1 MLGSP
6 DIHLPEGNDTM
17 ASTRTSRTKASR
29 TTPIVVAS
37 LATLS
42 LFSIAAC
49 GGSETSENTQPAS
62 TDLPSDT
69 SMVAPVATDPCET
82 ASGSLTV
89 YSGRSEKL
97 VADLYTQF
105 TSDTGIDVEVRYG
118 DSGELAGQILTEGN
132 ATPADVFFSQDAGA
146 LGAVSEA
153 GLFLEL
159 EDSVLNRVAAKYSSE
174 SKTWVGT
181 SGRAR
186 VVIFNPT
193 LVSTPPTSIDELV
206 DPQWNG
212 KIAFAPTNASWQSFV
227 TALRVV
233 RGEDDAREWLEAFAA
248 NNPVAYEKNGAVRD
262 AVNSG
267 EVALGLVNH
276 YYLYEKIAAEGAEN
290 VVAQNQY
297 LPGDIGGLVNVAGI
311 GALENSDNPTGSQCL
326 ASYLVSDT
334 AQKFF
339 VEKSFEYPLVDG
351 IAPFDGLPTLA
362 ELDPPSIDLSDLK
375 SIAET
380 QELLNDIGLLS
391 L

>member
-1 MLGSP
+1 
-6 DIHLPEGNDTM
+6 M
-17 ASTRTSRTKASR
+17 ASTRTLRTKARR

-146 LGAVSEA
+146 LGAVSA
-153 GLFLEL
+153 ADLFVEL
-159 EDSVLNRVAAKYSSE
+159 EESVLNRVATKYRSE
-174 SKTWVGT
+174 LNTWVGT

-193 LVSTPPTSIDELV
+193 LVATPPTSIDDLV
-206 DPQWNG
+206 DPQWSG
-212 KIAFAPTNASWQSFV
+212 KIGFAPTNASWQSFV

-233 RGEDDAREWLEAFAA
+233 RGEDEARTWLEAFAA
-248 NNPVAYEKNGAVRD
+248 NNTVAYEKNGAVRD
-262 AVNSG
+262 AVNAG

-311 GALENSDNPTGSQCL
+311 GVLKNSDNSASSQCF
-326 ASYLVSDT
+326 ASYLVSDI
-334 AQKFF
+334 AQKYF
-339 VEKSFEYPLVDG
+339 VEKSFEYALVEG
-351 IAPFDGLPTLA
+351 IAPFDGLPTLE
-362 ELDPPSIDLSDLK
+362 ELDPPSIDLSDLN

-380 QELLNDIGLLS
+380 QELLNDVGLLS

>member
-1 MLGSP
+1 
-6 DIHLPEGNDTM
+6 
-17 ASTRTSRTKASR
+17 
-29 TTPIVVAS
+29 VVAS

-105 TSDTGIDVEVRYG
+105 TNDTGIDIEVRYG

-146 LGAVSEA
+146 LGAVSA
-153 GLFLEL
+153 ADLFVEL
-159 EDSVLNRVAAKYSSE
+159 EESVLNRVATKYRSE
-174 SKTWVGT
+174 LNTWVGT

-193 LVSTPPTSIDELV
+193 LVATPPTSIDDLV
-206 DPQWNG
+206 DPQWSG
-212 KIAFAPTNASWQSFV
+212 KIGFAPTNASWQSFV

-233 RGEDDAREWLEAFAA
+233 RGEDEARTWLEAFAA

-262 AVNSG
+262 AVNAG

-311 GALENSDNPTGSQCL
+311 GVLKNSDNSASSQCF
-326 ASYLVSDT
+326 ASYLVSDI
-334 AQKFF
+334 AQKYF
-339 VEKSFEYPLVDG
+339 VEKSFEYALVEG
-351 IAPFDGLPTLA
+351 IAPFDGLPTLE
-362 ELDPPSIDLSDLK
+362 ELDPPSIDLSDLN

-380 QELLNDIGLLS
+380 QELLNDVGLLS

>member
-1 MLGSP
+1 
-6 DIHLPEGNDTM
+6 M

-153 GLFLEL
+153 GLFVDL
-159 EDSVLNRVAAKYSSE
+159 EDAVLNRVAAKYRSE
-174 SKTWVGT
+174 TNTWVGT

-186 VVIFNPT
+186 VVVFNPT

-276 YYLYEKIAAEGAEN
+276 YYLYEKIAAESAEN

-311 GALENSDNPTGSQCL
+311 GVLKNSDNSAGSQCF
-326 ASYLVSDT
+326 ASYLVSDI
-334 AQKFF
+334 AQKYF
-339 VEKSFEYPLVDG
+339 VEKSFEYALVEG
-351 IAPFDGLPTLA
+351 IAPFDGLPTLE
-362 ELDPPSIDLSDLK
+362 ELDPPSIDLSDLN

-380 QELLNDIGLLS
+380 QELLNDVGLLS

>member
-1 MLGSP
+1 
-6 DIHLPEGNDTM
+6 M

-105 TSDTGIDVEVRYG
+105 TNDTGIDIEVRYG

-146 LGAVSEA
+146 LGAVSA
-153 GLFLEL
+153 ADLFVEL
-159 EDSVLNRVAAKYSSE
+159 EESVLNRVATKYRSE
-174 SKTWVGT
+174 LNTWVGT

-193 LVSTPPTSIDELV
+193 LVATPPTSIDDLV
-206 DPQWNG
+206 DPQWSG
-212 KIAFAPTNASWQSFV
+212 KIGFAPTNASWQSFV

-233 RGEDDAREWLEAFAA
+233 RGEDEARTWLEAFAA

-262 AVNSG
+262 AVNAG

-311 GALENSDNPTGSQCL
+311 GVLKNSDNSAGSQCF
-326 ASYLVSDT
+326 ASYLVSDI
-334 AQKFF
+334 AQKYF
-339 VEKSFEYPLVDG
+339 VEKSFEYALVEG
-351 IAPFDGLPTLA
+351 IAPFDGLPTLE
-362 ELDPPSIDLSDLK
+362 ELDPPSIDLSDLN

-380 QELLNDIGLLS
+380 QELLNDVGLLS

>member
-1 MLGSP
+1 
-6 DIHLPEGNDTM
+6 M
-17 ASTRTSRTKASR
+17 ASTRTLRTKARR

-146 LGAVSEA
+146 LGAVSA
-153 GLFLEL
+153 ADLFVEL
-159 EDSVLNRVAAKYSSE
+159 EESVLNRVATRYRSE
-174 SKTWVGT
+174 LNTWVGT

-193 LVSTPPTSIDELV
+193 LVATPPTSIDDLV
-206 DPQWNG
+206 DPQWSG
-212 KIAFAPTNASWQSFV
+212 KIGFAPTNASWQSFV

-233 RGEDDAREWLEAFAA
+233 RGEDEARTWLEAFAA

-262 AVNSG
+262 AVNAG

-311 GALENSDNPTGSQCL
+311 GVLKNSDNSASSQCF
-326 ASYLVSDT
+326 ASYLVSDI
-334 AQKFF
+334 AQKYF
-339 VEKSFEYPLVDG
+339 VEKSFEYALVEG
-351 IAPFDGLPTLA
+351 IAPFDGLPTLE
-362 ELDPPSIDLSDLK
+362 ELDPPSIDLSDLN

-380 QELLNDIGLLS
+380 QELLNDVGLLS

>member
-1 MLGSP
+1 MPMIL
-6 DIHLPEGNDTM
+6 
-17 ASTRTSRTKASR
+17 TSRTTTRPR
-29 TTPIVVAS
+29 TRTAMAS
-37 LATLS
+37 LAALG
-42 LFSIAAC
+42 LFTMAAC

-69 SMVAPVATDPCET
+69 SMVAPDAKDPCET

-105 TSDTGIDVEVRYG
+105 TIDTGIDVEVRYG

-153 GLFLEL
+153 GLFIEL
-159 EDSVLNRVAAKYSSE
+159 EDSVLNRVAAMYRSE
-174 SKTWVGT
+174 SNNWVGT

-193 LVSTPPTSIDELV
+193 LVATPPTSIDELI
-206 DPQWNG
+206 DPQWKG
-212 KIAFAPTNASWQSFV
+212 KIGFAPTNASWQSFV
-227 TALRVV
+227 TALRVL
-233 RGEDDAREWLEAFAA
+233 RGEDDARAWLEAFAA
-248 NNPVAYEKNGAVRD
+248 NKPVAYEKNGAVRD
-262 AVNSG
+262 SVNAG
-267 EVALGLVNH
+267 EVPLGLVNH

-311 GALENSDNPTGSQCL
+311 GALENSDNPEASQCL
-326 ASYLVSDT
+326 ASYLVSDS

-351 IAPFDGLPTLA
+351 IVPFEGLPTLA
-362 ELDPPSIDLSDLK
+362 ELDPPSIDLSDLQ

-380 QELLNDIGLLS
+380 QELLNDVGLLS

>member
-1 MLGSP
+1 
-6 DIHLPEGNDTM
+6 
-17 ASTRTSRTKASR
+17 
-29 TTPIVVAS
+29 VAS

-49 GGSETSENTQPAS
+49 GGSETSENTQPAATTATSDVS
-62 TDLPSDT
+62 T
-69 SMVAPVATDPCET
+69 VAPVAKDPCET

-146 LGAVSEA
+146 LGAVSA
-153 GLFLEL
+153 ADLFVEL
-159 EDSVLNRVAAKYSSE
+159 EESVLNRVATKYRSE
-174 SKTWVGT
+174 LNTWVGT

-193 LVSTPPTSIDELV
+193 LVATPPTSIDDLV
-206 DPQWNG
+206 DPQWSG
-212 KIAFAPTNASWQSFV
+212 KIGFAPTNASWQSFV

-233 RGEDDAREWLEAFAA
+233 RGEDEARTWLEAFAA

-262 AVNSG
+262 AVNAG

-311 GALENSDNPTGSQCL
+311 GVLKNSDNSASSQCF
-326 ASYLVSDT
+326 ASYLVSDI
-334 AQKFF
+334 AQKYF
-339 VEKSFEYPLVDG
+339 VEKSFEYALVEG
-351 IAPFDGLPTLA
+351 IAPFDGLPTLE
-362 ELDPPSIDLSDLK
+362 ELDPPSIDLSDLN

-380 QELLNDIGLLS
+380 QELLNDVGLLS

>member
-1 MLGSP
+1 
-6 DIHLPEGNDTM
+6 M
-17 ASTRTSRTKASR
+17 ASTRTLRTKARR

-49 GGSETSENTQPAS
+49 GGSETSENTQPAATTATSDVS
-62 TDLPSDT
+62 T
-69 SMVAPVATDPCET
+69 VAPVAKDPCET

-153 GLFLEL
+153 GLFVEL
-159 EDSVLNRVAAKYSSE
+159 EDAVLNRVAAKYRSE
-174 SKTWVGT
+174 TNTWVGT
-181 SGRAR
+181 SVRAR
-186 VVIFNPT
+186 VVVFNPT

-233 RGEDDAREWLEAFAA
+233 RGEDEARTWLEAFAA

-262 AVNSG
+262 AVNAG

-311 GALENSDNPTGSQCL
+311 GVLKNSDNSAGSQCF
-326 ASYLVSDT
+326 ASYLVSDI
-334 AQKFF
+334 AQKYF
-339 VEKSFEYPLVDG
+339 VEKSFEYALVEG
-351 IAPFDGLPTLA
+351 IAPFDGLPTLE
-362 ELDPPSIDLSDLK
+362 ELDPPSIDLSDLN

-380 QELLNDIGLLS
+380 QELLNDVGLLS

>member
-1 MLGSP
+1 MTP
-6 DIHLPEGNDTM
+6 TP
-17 ASTRTSRTKASR
+17 A
-29 TTPIVVAS
+29 TTPVSTLAAKTRSRRQTPIAMTS
-37 LATLS
+37 LAALALVS
-42 LFSIAAC
+42 LAAC

-62 TDLPSDT
+62 TADAST
-69 SMVAPVATDPCET
+69 IAPDASDPCET

-97 VADLYTQF
+97 VADLFSQF
-105 TSDTGIDVEVRYG
+105 STDTGIDVEVRYG

-159 EDSVLNRVAAKYSSE
+159 EDSVLNRVAAMYRSE
-174 SKTWVGT
+174 SNNWVGT

-193 LVSTPPTSIDELV
+193 LVATPPTSIDELL
-206 DPQWNG
+206 DPQWKG
-212 KIAFAPTNASWQSFV
+212 KIGFAPTNASWQSFV
-227 TALRVV
+227 TALRVL
-233 RGEDDAREWLEAFAA
+233 RGEDDARAWLEAFAA
-248 NNPVAYEKNGAVRD
+248 NKPVAYEKNGAVRD
-262 AVNSG
+262 AVNAG
-267 EVALGLVNH
+267 EVPLGLVNH
-276 YYLYEKIAAEGAEN
+276 YYLYEKIAVEGAEN

-311 GALENSDNPTGSQCL
+311 GALENSDNPEASQCL
-326 ASYLVSDT
+326 ASYLVSDS

-351 IAPFDGLPTLA
+351 IVPYEGLPTLA
-362 ELDPPSIDLSDLK
+362 ELDPPSIDLSDLQ

-380 QELLNDIGLLS
+380 QELLNDVGLLS

>member
-1 MLGSP
+1 VEATSV
-6 DIHLPEGNDTM
+6 
-17 ASTRTSRTKASR
+17 TRTKTRR

-37 LATLS
+37 LAALGLFTL
-42 LFSIAAC
+42 AAC

-69 SMVAPVATDPCET
+69 SVVASVASDPCEI

-105 TSDTGIDVEVRYG
+105 TTDTGIDVEVRYG

-146 LGAVSEA
+146 LGAVSA
-153 GLFLEL
+153 ADLFVEL
-159 EDSVLNRVAAKYSSE
+159 EESVLNRVAAKYRSE
-174 SKTWVGT
+174 LNTWVGT

-193 LVSTPPTSIDELV
+193 LVATPPTSIDDLV
-206 DPQWNG
+206 DPQWSG
-212 KIAFAPTNASWQSFV
+212 KIGFAPTNASWQSFV
-227 TALRVV
+227 TALRVL
-233 RGEDDAREWLEAFAA
+233 RGEDEARTWLEAFAA

-262 AVNSG
+262 AVNAG

-311 GALENSDNPTGSQCL
+311 GVLKNSDNSAGSQCF

-339 VEKSFEYPLVDG
+339 VEKSFEYSLVEG
-351 IAPFDGLPTLA
+351 IAPFDGLPTLE
-362 ELDPPSIDLSDLK
+362 ELDPPSIDLSDLQ

-380 QELLNDIGLLS
+380 QELLNDVGLLS

>member
-1 MLGSP
+1 
-6 DIHLPEGNDTM
+6 M
-17 ASTRTSRTKASR
+17 ASTRTSRTKSRR

-146 LGAVSEA
+146 LGAVSA
-153 GLFLEL
+153 ADLFVEL
-159 EDSVLNRVAAKYSSE
+159 EESVLNRVATKYRSE
-174 SKTWVGT
+174 LNTWVGT

-193 LVSTPPTSIDELV
+193 LVATPPTSIDDLV
-206 DPQWNG
+206 DPQWSG
-212 KIAFAPTNASWQSFV
+212 KIGFAPTNASWQSFV

-233 RGEDDAREWLEAFAA
+233 RGEDEARTWLEAFAA

-262 AVNSG
+262 AVNAG

-311 GALENSDNPTGSQCL
+311 GVLKNSDNSAGSQCF
-326 ASYLVSDT
+326 ASYLVSDI
-334 AQKFF
+334 AQKYF
-339 VEKSFEYPLVDG
+339 VEKSFEYALVEG
-351 IAPFDGLPTLA
+351 IAPFDGLPTLE
-362 ELDPPSIDLSDLK
+362 ELDPPSIDLSDLN

-380 QELLNDIGLLS
+380 QELLNDVGLLS

>member
-1 MLGSP
+1 
-6 DIHLPEGNDTM
+6 M
-17 ASTRTSRTKASR
+17 ASTRTLRTKARR

-105 TSDTGIDVEVRYG
+105 TNDTGIDIEVRYG

-146 LGAVSEA
+146 LGAVSA
-153 GLFLEL
+153 ADLFVEL
-159 EDSVLNRVAAKYSSE
+159 EESVLNRVATKYRSE
-174 SKTWVGT
+174 LNTWVGT

-193 LVSTPPTSIDELV
+193 LVATPPTSIDDLV
-206 DPQWNG
+206 DPQWSG
-212 KIAFAPTNASWQSFV
+212 KIGFAPTNASWQSFV

-233 RGEDDAREWLEAFAA
+233 RGEDEARTWLEAFAA

-262 AVNSG
+262 AVNAG

-311 GALENSDNPTGSQCL
+311 GVLKNSDNSASSQCF
-326 ASYLVSDT
+326 ASYLVSDI
-334 AQKFF
+334 AQKYF
-339 VEKSFEYPLVDG
+339 VEKSFEYALVEG
-351 IAPFDGLPTLA
+351 IAPFDGLPTLE
-362 ELDPPSIDLSDLK
+362 ELDPPSIDLSDLN

-380 QELLNDIGLLS
+380 QELLNDVGLLS

>member
-1 MLGSP
+1 MTPTPTST
-6 DIHLPEGNDTM
+6 PE
-17 ASTRTSRTKASR
+17 STLAARTRSRR
-29 TTPIVVAS
+29 QTPIAMTS
-37 LATLS
+37 LAALALLS
-42 LFSIAAC
+42 LAAC
-49 GGSETSENTQPAS
+49 GGSETSESNQPAS
-62 TDLPSDT
+62 TADAST
-69 SMVAPVATDPCET
+69 VAPDAKDPCAT

-97 VADLYTQF
+97 VADLFSQF
-105 TSDTGIDVEVRYG
+105 STDSGIDVEVRYG

-153 GLFLEL
+153 GLFIEL
-159 EDSVLNRVAAKYSSE
+159 EESVLNRVAAMYRSE
-174 SKTWVGT
+174 SNNWVGT

-193 LVSTPPTSIDELV
+193 LVATPPTSIDELL
-206 DPQWNG
+206 DPQWKG
-212 KIAFAPTNASWQSFV
+212 KIGFAPTNASWQSFV
-227 TALRVV
+227 TALRVL
-233 RGEDDAREWLEAFAA
+233 RGEDEARTWLEAFAA

-262 AVNSG
+262 AVNAG
-267 EVALGLVNH
+267 EIALGLVNH

-290 VVAQNQY
+290 VIAQNQY

-311 GALENSDNPTGSQCL
+311 GALENSDNPEASQCL
-326 ASYLVSDT
+326 ASYLVSDS

-351 IAPFDGLPTLA
+351 IVPYEGLPTLA
-362 ELDPPSIDLSDLK
+362 ELDPPSIDLSDLQ

-380 QELLNDIGLLS
+380 QELLNDVGLLS

>member
-1 MLGSP
+1 
-6 DIHLPEGNDTM
+6 M
-17 ASTRTSRTKASR
+17 ASTRTLRTKARR

-153 GLFLEL
+153 GLFVEL
-159 EDSVLNRVAAKYSSE
+159 EESVLNRVATKYRSE
-174 SKTWVGT
+174 LNTWVGT

-193 LVSTPPTSIDELV
+193 LVATPPTSIDELV
-206 DPQWNG
+206 DPQWSG
-212 KIAFAPTNASWQSFV
+212 KIGFAPTNASWQSFV

-233 RGEDDAREWLEAFAA
+233 RGEDEARTWLEAFAA

-262 AVNSG
+262 AVNAG

-311 GALENSDNPTGSQCL
+311 GVLKNSDNSAGSQCF
-326 ASYLVSDT
+326 ASYLVSDI
-334 AQKFF
+334 AQKYF
-339 VEKSFEYPLVDG
+339 VEKSFEYALVEG
-351 IAPFDGLPTLA
+351 IAPFDGLPTLE
-362 ELDPPSIDLSDLK
+362 ELDPPSIDLSDLN

-380 QELLNDIGLLS
+380 QELLNDVGLLS

>member
-1 MLGSP
+1 
-6 DIHLPEGNDTM
+6 M
-17 ASTRTSRTKASR
+17 ASTRTLRTKARR

-146 LGAVSEA
+146 LGAVSA
-153 GLFLEL
+153 ADLFVEL
-159 EDSVLNRVAAKYSSE
+159 EESVLNRVATRYRSE
-174 SKTWVGT
+174 LNTWVGT

-193 LVSTPPTSIDELV
+193 LVATPPTSIDDLV
-206 DPQWNG
+206 DPQWSG
-212 KIAFAPTNASWQSFV
+212 KIGFAPTNASWQSFV

-233 RGEDDAREWLEAFAA
+233 RGEDEARTWLEAFAA

-262 AVNSG
+262 AVNAG

-311 GALENSDNPTGSQCL
+311 GVLKNSDNSAGSQCF
-326 ASYLVSDT
+326 ASYLVSDI
-334 AQKFF
+334 AQKYF
-339 VEKSFEYPLVDG
+339 VEKSFEYALVEG
-351 IAPFDGLPTLA
+351 IAPFDGLPTLE
-362 ELDPPSIDLSDLK
+362 ELDPPSIDLSDLN

-380 QELLNDIGLLS
+380 QELLNDVGLLS

>member
-1 MLGSP
+1 MTP
-6 DIHLPEGNDTM
+6 TT
-17 ASTRTSRTKASR
+17 A
-29 TTPIVVAS
+29 TTPATTPATTLAAKTRSRRQTPKAMTS
-37 LATLS
+37 LAALALVS
-42 LFSIAAC
+42 LAAC

-62 TDLPSDT
+62 TADAST
-69 SMVAPVATDPCET
+69 VAPEASDPCET

-97 VADLYTQF
+97 VADLFSQF
-105 TSDTGIDVEVRYG
+105 STDTGIDVEVRYG

-159 EDSVLNRVAAKYSSE
+159 EDSVLNRVAAMYRSE
-174 SKTWVGT
+174 SNNWVGT

-193 LVSTPPTSIDELV
+193 LVATPPTSIDELL
-206 DPQWNG
+206 DPQWKG
-212 KIAFAPTNASWQSFV
+212 KIGFAPTNASWQSFV
-227 TALRVV
+227 TALRVL
-233 RGEDDAREWLEAFAA
+233 RGEDDARAWLEAFAA
-248 NNPVAYEKNGAVRD
+248 NKPVAYEKNGSVRD
-262 AVNSG
+262 AVNAG
-267 EVALGLVNH
+267 EVPLGLVNH

-311 GALENSDNPTGSQCL
+311 GALENSDNPEASQCL
-326 ASYLVSDT
+326 ASYLVSDS

-339 VEKSFEYPLVDG
+339 VEKSFEYPLVNG
-351 IAPFDGLPTLA
+351 IVPYEGLPTLA
-362 ELDPPSIDLSDLK
+362 ELDPPSIDLSDLQ

-380 QELLNDIGLLS
+380 QELLNDVGLLS

>member
-1 MLGSP
+1 
-6 DIHLPEGNDTM
+6 M
-17 ASTRTSRTKASR
+17 ASTRTLRTKARR

-146 LGAVSEA
+146 LGAVSA
-153 GLFLEL
+153 ADLFVEL
-159 EDSVLNRVAAKYSSE
+159 EESVLNRVATKYRSE
-174 SKTWVGT
+174 LNTWVGT

-193 LVSTPPTSIDELV
+193 LVATPPTSIDDLV
-206 DPQWNG
+206 DPQWSG
-212 KIAFAPTNASWQSFV
+212 KIGFAPTNASWQSFV

-233 RGEDDAREWLEAFAA
+233 RGEDEARTWLEAFAA

-262 AVNSG
+262 AVNAG

-311 GALENSDNPTGSQCL
+311 GVLKNSDNSASSQCF
-326 ASYLVSDT
+326 ASYLVSDI
-334 AQKFF
+334 AQKYF
-339 VEKSFEYPLVDG
+339 VEKSFEYALVEG
-351 IAPFDGLPTLA
+351 IAPFDGLPTLE
-362 ELDPPSIDLSDLK
+362 ELDPPSIDLSDLN

-380 QELLNDIGLLS
+380 QELLNDVGLLS

>member
-1 MLGSP
+1 MKARRKGP
-6 DIHLPEGNDTM
+6 MVM
-17 ASTRTSRTKASR
+17 ASLT
-29 TTPIVVAS
+29 V
-37 LATLS
+37 LG
-42 LFSIAAC
+42 LFALAAC
-49 GGSETSENTQPAS
+49 GGSETSENSQPDS

-69 SMVAPVATDPCET
+69 STVASDPCET

-174 SKTWVGT
+174 LKTWVGT

-193 LVSTPPTSIDELV
+193 LATTPPTSIDDLI
-206 DPQWNG
+206 DPQWSG
-212 KIAFAPTNASWQSFV
+212 KIGFAPTNASWQSFV
-227 TALRVV
+227 TALRVL
-233 RGEDDAREWLEAFAA
+233 RGEDDARTWLEAFAA
-248 NNPVAYEKNGAVRD
+248 NKPVAYEKNGAVRD
-262 AVNSG
+262 AVNAG

-311 GALENSDNPTGSQCL
+311 GALENSDNPTGGQCL
-326 ASYLVSDT
+326 ASYLVSDI
-334 AQKFF
+334 AQKYF
-339 VEKSFEYPLVDG
+339 VEKSFEYPLVEG
-351 IAPFDGLPTLA
+351 IAPFDGLPTLE
-362 ELDPPSIDLSDLK
+362 ELDPPSIDLSDLQ

-380 QELLNDIGLLS
+380 QELLNDVGLLS

>member
-1 MLGSP
+1 
-6 DIHLPEGNDTM
+6 M
-17 ASTRTSRTKASR
+17 ASTRTLRTKARR

-146 LGAVSEA
+146 LGAVSA
-153 GLFLEL
+153 ADLFVEL
-159 EDSVLNRVAAKYSSE
+159 EESVLNRVATKYRSE
-174 SKTWVGT
+174 LNTWVGT

-193 LVSTPPTSIDELV
+193 LVATPPTSIDDLV
-206 DPQWNG
+206 DPQWSG
-212 KIAFAPTNASWQSFV
+212 KIGFAPTNASWQSFV

-233 RGEDDAREWLEAFAA
+233 RGEDEARTWLEAFAA

-262 AVNSG
+262 AVNAG

-276 YYLYEKIAAEGAEN
+276 YYLYEKIDAEGAEN

-311 GALENSDNPTGSQCL
+311 GVLKNSDNSAGSQCF
-326 ASYLVSDT
+326 ASYLVSDI
-334 AQKFF
+334 AQKYF
-339 VEKSFEYPLVDG
+339 VEKSFEYALVEG
-351 IAPFDGLPTLA
+351 IAPFDGLPTLE
-362 ELDPPSIDLSDLK
+362 ELDPPSIDLSDLN

-380 QELLNDIGLLS
+380 QELLNDVGLLS

>member
-1 MLGSP
+1 
-6 DIHLPEGNDTM
+6 M
-17 ASTRTSRTKASR
+17 ASRLTSRTTTRRKA
-29 TTPIVVAS
+29 PIAMAS
-37 LATLS
+37 LAALGLFTL
-42 LFSIAAC
+42 AAC
-49 GGSETSENTQPAS
+49 GGTETSENTQPAS

-69 SMVAPVATDPCET
+69 SMDASDPCET

-174 SKTWVGT
+174 LKTWVGT

-193 LVSTPPTSIDELV
+193 HVATPPTSIDDLV
-206 DPQWNG
+206 DPQWSG
-212 KIAFAPTNASWQSFV
+212 KIGFAPTNASWQSFV

-233 RGEDDAREWLEAFAA
+233 RGEDEARTWLEAFAA

-262 AVNSG
+262 AVNAG

-311 GALENSDNPTGSQCL
+311 GVLKNSDNSASSQCF
-326 ASYLVSDT
+326 ASYLVSDI
-334 AQKFF
+334 AQKYF
-339 VEKSFEYPLVDG
+339 VEKSFEYALVEG

-362 ELDPPSIDLSDLK
+362 ELDPPSIDLSDLN

-380 QELLNDIGLLS
+380 QELLNDVGLLS